1 MKIEIA
7 YLHCGDYLLK
17 TLKKEIQEV
26 FNIIDILK
34 WEVNYSYKNTSH
46 QTAYNKKFEDEF
58 KKFEWEPKPF
68 LNKEPRLIGDFRKNS
83 VFVEIQ
89 FGNSATIYRD
99 FYKFQYGHRNGLL
112 SLSILIVPTNPMSFF
127 PSRVKSVSNMAEYNL
142 AKRYLTILKF
152 KCQP

>member
-7 YLHCGDYLLK
+7 NLHCGDYLLK

-58 KKFEWEPKPF
+58 KKFVWEPKPF
-68 LNKEPRLIGDFRKNS
+68 LNKEPRLIENFRKNS
-83 VFVEIQ
+83 V
-89 FGNSATIYRD
+89 
-99 FYKFQYGHRNGLL
+99 L
-112 SLSILIVPTNPMSFF
+112 
-127 PSRVKSVSNMAEYNL
+127 
-142 AKRYLTILKF
+142 LKF
-152 KCQP
+152 NLVIVLLFIEIFISFNMVIEMDYYRYQF